1 MIRKMTEADLERV
14 MEIWLDACI
23 KGQSFIPE
31 DYWRRHAEVV
41 KKDYIPQSEVY
52 VNEQGNAINGFI
64 AVVGGRHIGALFV
77 DPDCW
82 HQGIG
87 RGLMEYALDRYKGMI
102 TLAAYAENDRA
113 VNFYRRLGFEVKEEE
128 IEAESGCREYIMQGE
143 SK

>member
-14 MEIWLDACI
+14 MEIWLDASVR
-23 KGQSFIPE
+23 GQSFISE
-31 DYWRRHAEVV
+31 DYWRGHAEVV
-41 KKDYIPQSEVY
+41 KKEYIPQSEVY
-52 VNEQGNAINGFI
+52 VNEQDRKINGFI

-87 RGLMEYALDRYKGMI
+87 RGLMEYALNRYKGMI
-102 TLAAYAENDRA
+102 TLAAYVENIRA
-113 VNFYRRLGFEVKEEE
+113 VNFYKRLGFEVKEEE
-128 IEAESGCREYIMQGE
+128 TEAESGHREYIMQGE

>member
-52 VNEQGNAINGFI
+52 VNEQGLSLI
-64 AVVGGRHIGALFV
+64 HIS
-77 DPDCW
+77 PCTSW
-82 HQGIG
+82 T
-87 RGLMEYALDRYKGMI
+87 RTGM
-102 TLAAYAENDRA
+102 LP
-113 VNFYRRLGFEVKEEE
+113 G
-128 IEAESGCREYIMQGE
+128 MWP
-143 SK
+143 